1 MQRIV
6 DGHRDIVCCND
17 ALDERQRHDV
27 VRQLDNANAPT
38 SRAMTSKLTAVSLA
52 SVTTH
57 DFSTRLRLHSHDVPA
72 ELTFKNIYSHRLSL
86 NHRDANHSGCNYRV
100 GVDRGKLLE

>member
-1 MQRIV
+1 MEDRRRDVTFADVLLALEPRLDGVQRFV
-6 DGHRDIVCCND
+6 DGRRDIVGCND
-17 ALDERQRHDV
+17 TLDERQRHDD
-27 VRQLDNANAPT
+27 VRQRDNANAPT

-72 ELTFKNIYSHRLSL
+72 ELTFEKYF
-86 NHRDANHSGCNYRV
+86 
-100 GVDRGKLLE
+100 